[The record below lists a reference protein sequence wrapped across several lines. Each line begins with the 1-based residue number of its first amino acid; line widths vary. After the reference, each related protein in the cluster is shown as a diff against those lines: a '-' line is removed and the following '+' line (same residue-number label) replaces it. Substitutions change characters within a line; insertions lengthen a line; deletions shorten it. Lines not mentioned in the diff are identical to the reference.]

1 MAGGVSYK
9 TQSQGGNVVD
19 RLDELEPGAKGV
31 AQALSDYLDHVDVER
46 HGSYWARA
54 MGWIQNIIFSAG
66 RHYVN
71 DILAG
76 RLTNSSSTEVG
87 DVSIA
92 SDARRNIPQPTN
104 DILGRYVETNIS
116 LLTENRPRP
125 RVTPKSDMDEDETA
139 AQLSEITLEYYW
151 EALKMPQKHRD
162 IARLMLHTGIG
173 FLEIGW
179 DPTVPRKVQIPSTRE
194 ERQMNLPEGGEFPL
208 QGTTIPVETRHVPV
222 LDKQGNQVFED
233 EIQYGEVFSSV
244 VSPFQ
249 LHFPLAHDW
258 HSQDV
263 NWIIKEEYVGITALK
278 DRYSRLRRRG
288 SGFTKREGWHL
299 DALDKIDDARITNLA
314 LWYWDRLAGL
324 VEGPGPTQYLGSAD
338 NWEGYTIVRTFD
350 RAPSPRWPKGRTL
363 VTVGNEVLYD
373 SPKEVGARAY
383 DPRWPERWHPYIRFR
398 WEAQIASIYG
408 RSLVSKLLP
417 YIKRINSID
426 TTLIMWRRTVPIAQ
440 WIAPKGTVVTEDLW
454 SGTPGAIIEYD
465 PRKTANQAPTPVYPP
480 NYPAAA
486 LEEKQYCFNA
496 MEQIAGTEQILRGE
510 RPPGVNSAAMIDIMR
525 RQALASRSPTL
536 QEWDECLEEEG
547 TLLLQVAKRFVGSDP
562 MMIERLRIL
571 AREKHSTLAIKNF
584 SGADLSD
591 NVVVRVDTA
600 SLALASKEAREA
612 KMIEVL
618 QYLPNVMAIDD
629 IGLRQAILDELG
641 LKKALMPSGPDV
653 NRAKKVISLIKQGRG
668 DMVYMLQ
675 EDDFGIFHAL
685 LVNEMKSDGFL
696 DMPSEQQQQ
705 IIGLANI
712 YMRQMQL
719 RMLQQQQ
726 QMEAAMQVQAMMGVK
741 PGQGAGG
748 GGGGSA

>member
-9 TQSQGGNVVD
+9 TTDGSNIVN
-19 RLDELEPGAKGV
+19 RLDDLEPGADGV
-31 AQALSDYLDHVDVER
+31 AQALSDYLDLVDVER

-54 MGWIQNIIFSAG
+54 MGWIQNIIFSSG

-71 DILAG
+71 DILSG
-76 RLTNSSSTEVG
+76 RLTNSNSDGVG
-87 DVSIA
+87 DISIA
-92 SDARRNIPQPTN
+92 QDAARNIPKPTN

-125 RVTPKSDMDEDETA
+125 RVTPKSDKDEDETSA
-139 AQLSEITLEYYW
+139 ALSEIVLEYYW
-151 EALKMPQKHRD
+151 EALKSPQKHRD
-162 IARLMLHTGIG
+162 IARMILHTGVA

-179 DPTVPRKVQIPSTRE
+179 DPTIPRKVQIPATRE
-194 ERQMNLPEGGEFPL
+194 ERQLSLPEGASMPL
-208 QGTTIPVETRHVPV
+208 QGGVGVQTRLVPIV
-222 LDKQGNQVFED
+222 DKEGNTVMEE
-233 EIQYGEVFSSV
+233 EIQYGEVYTNV

-258 HSQDV
+258 YSNDV
-263 NWIIKEEYVGITALK
+263 NWVIKEEYVSVTALK
-278 DRYSRLRRRG
+278 DRYNKLRKRG
-288 SGFTKREGWHL
+288 AGFTKAQGWHL
-299 DALDKIDDARITNLA
+299 NILDSIEDTKITNLA

-324 VEGPGPTQYLGSAD
+324 VEGPGPTQYFGSAD
-338 NWEGYTIVRTFD
+338 NWAGYTIVRTFD
-350 RAPSPRWPKGRTL
+350 RAPCTKWPKGRSII
-363 VTVGNEVLYD
+363 TVGSQLLYD

-440 WIAPKGTVVTEDLW
+440 WVAPKGTVVTEDLW
-454 SGTPGAIIEYD
+454 SGVPGTIVEYD
-465 PRKTANQAPTPVYPP
+465 PRKTAGAAPSPIYPP

-486 LEEKQYCFNA
+486 LEEKQYCYNA

-547 TLLLQVAKRFVGSDP
+547 TLLLQVAKRYVKNDP
-562 MMIERLRIL
+562 GMVARLRII
-571 AREKHSTLAIKNF
+571 AREKHSTLAIEDF
-584 SGADLSD
+584 SGQDLSD
-591 NVVVRVDTA
+591 NVVVKVDTA

-653 NRAKKVISLIKQGRG
+653 NRAKKMISLIKQGRAA
-668 DMVYMLQ
+668 MVYMLQ
-675 EDDFGIFHAL
+675 EDDPQIYHAL

-696 DMPSEQQQQ
+696 DLPQDQQQAIIQLAQVYMNQ
-705 IIGLANI
+705 IK
-712 YMRQMQL
+712 L
-719 RMLQQQQ
+719 RMLAQQK
-726 QMEAAMQVQAMMGVK
+726 QMEQAMAMQAAAGGK
-741 PGQGAGG
+741 PGA
-748 GGGGSA
+748 A

>member
-9 TQSQGGNVVD
+9 TADSSNIVN
-19 RLDELEPGAKGV
+19 RLDEMEPGAKGV
-31 AQALSDYLDHVDVER
+31 AQALSDYLDYVDAER

-54 MGWIQNIIFSAG
+54 MVWVQNVIFSAG

-71 DILAG
+71 DILSG
-76 RLTNSSSTEVG
+76 RLTNSNSEGVG
-87 DVSIA
+87 DISIA
-92 SDARRNIPQPTN
+92 QDIARNIPKPTN
-104 DILGRYVETNIS
+104 DVLGRYVETNIS

-125 RVTPKSDMDEDETA
+125 RVTPKSDKDEDETA
-139 AQLSEITLEYYW
+139 AALSEIVLEYYW
-151 EALKMPQKHRD
+151 EALKSPQKHRD
-162 IARLMLHTGIG
+162 IARMILHTGIA

-179 DPTVPRKVQIPSTRE
+179 DPTMPRKVQIPSTRE
-194 ERQMNLPEGGEFPL
+194 ERQLSLPEGASMPL
-208 QGTTIPVETRHVPV
+208 QGNVGVETRLVPI
-222 LDKQGNQVFED
+222 LDKHGNPVMEE
-233 EIQYGEVFSSV
+233 EIQYGEVYSSV

-263 NWIIKEEYVGITALK
+263 NWVIKEEYYGITALRDK
-278 DRYSRLRRRG
+278 YGKLKKRG
-288 SGFTKREGWHL
+288 AGFTRAQGWHL
-299 DALDKIDDARITNLA
+299 DILDRIQDMRITNLA

-324 VEGPGPTQYLGSAD
+324 VEGPGLTQYLGSAD

-350 RAPSPRWPKGRTL
+350 RAPSAKWPRGRT
-363 VTVGNEVLYD
+363 VITIGDEVLYD
-373 SPKEVGARAY
+373 SPREVGARAY
-383 DPRWPERWHPYIRFR
+383 DPRWPERWHPYVRFR

-454 SGTPGAIIEYD
+454 TGTPGTIVEFD
-465 PRKTANQAPTPVYPP
+465 PRKTAGVAPQPIYPP
-480 NYPAAA
+480 NFPAAA

-536 QEWDECLEEEG
+536 QEWDESLEEEG
-547 TLLLQVAKRFVGSDP
+547 ALLLQVAKRYVKNDP
-562 MMIERLRIL
+562 AMVARLRII
-571 AREKHSTLAIKNF
+571 AREKHSTLAIQDF
-584 SGADLSD
+584 SGKDLSD

-618 QYLPNVMAIDD
+618 QYLPNVMAIED

-641 LKKALMPSGPDV
+641 LKKALIPTGPDV
-653 NRAKKVISLIKQGRG
+653 NRAKKMISLIKQGRAE
-668 DMVYMLQ
+668 MVYMLP
-675 EDDFGIFHAL
+675 EDDPNIYHAL
-685 LVNEMKSDGFL
+685 LVNEMKADGFL
-696 DMPSEQQQQ
+696 DLPNDQQKALIDLAQIYQKQIELRIMQQQK
-705 IIGLANI
+705 
-712 YMRQMQL
+712 QMQE
-719 RMLQQQQ
+719 M
-726 QMEAAMQVQAMMGVK
+726 MMIQAQLGAK
-741 PGQGAGG
+741 PGKA
-748 GGGGSA
+748 